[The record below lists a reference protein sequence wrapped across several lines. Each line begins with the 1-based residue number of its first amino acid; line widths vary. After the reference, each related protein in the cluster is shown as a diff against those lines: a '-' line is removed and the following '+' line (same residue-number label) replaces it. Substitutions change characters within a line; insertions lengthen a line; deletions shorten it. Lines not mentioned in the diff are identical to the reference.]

1 MALIAWIYSSMCAH
15 FKPSK
20 ISFISHDMCRSE
32 RQDKKGHFKKSWKR
46 LKSIGQ
52 KTYLYY
58 AIKCEQKIRSS
69 FCLWGNIQNSFPGT
83 LFLLIFFTKV
93 TKKTFFYIY
102 FASSLNFT
110 LLPRSL
116 LVCYYFYFSSF
127 FPFFFPTLHRTPLI
141 SKSLKSSAFF
151 RNCILFA
158 FFLLSCTAFM
168 LKRAPR
174 C

>member
-1 MALIAWIYSSMCAH
+1 MKKAQEHWAKNIFILCHKMWTKNTILILPMRQYSKQFS
-15 FKPSK
+15 
-20 ISFISHDMCRSE
+20 R
-32 RQDKKGHFKKSWKR
+32 
-46 LKSIGQ
+46 
-52 KTYLYY
+52 
-58 AIKCEQKIRSS
+58 
-69 FCLWGNIQNSFPGT
+69 NSFPSY
-83 LFLLIFFTKV
+83 FFYKSN
-93 TKKTFFYIY
+93 KKTFFYIY

>member
-32 RQDKKGHFKKSWKR
+32 RQDKKGHFKKSWKW

-83 LFLLIFFTKV
+83 LFLLIFFFTKV
-93 TKKTFFYIY
+93 TKKNIFLYIFCKLFKFYS
-102 FASSLNFT
+102 FASFSPCLLLFLFFIFLSF
-110 LLPRSL
+110 LLPYLTSHSL
-116 LVCYYFYFSSF
+116 D
-127 FPFFFPTLHRTPLI
+127 
-141 SKSLKSSAFF
+141 LKIVKKQRIF
-151 RNCILFA
+151 
-158 FFLLSCTAFM
+158 
-168 LKRAPR
+168 
-174 C
+174 

>member
-93 TKKTFFYIY
+93 TKNIFLYIFCKLFKFYS
-102 FASSLNFT
+102 FASFSPC
-110 LLPRSL
+110 LLL
-116 LVCYYFYFSSF
+116 FLFFIFLSF
-127 FPFFFPTLHRTPLI
+127 FLPYLTSH
-141 SKSLKSSAFF
+141 SLD
-151 RNCILFA
+151 
-158 FFLLSCTAFM
+158 
-168 LKRAPR
+168 LKIVKKQRIF
-174 C
+174 